1 MGEDPLRTAPLVAS
15 EPPLEG
21 RLLVEWLSQQPAE
34 SQGQ

>member
-1 MGEDPLRTAPLVAS
+1 MGEEPLRTAPPAVS
-15 EPPLEG
+15 EPPSDG

>member
-1 MGEDPLRTAPLVAS
+1 MGEETSRTAFPVAS
-15 EPPLEG
+15 EPPVDG